1 MCTDKL
7 RQELHQVD
15 FITVTVDA
23 SNMKEVKL
31 VFIVV
36 CYSPPE
42 TGVEVKQLEFKS
54 VSGETAEIL
63 SKCMLSVLDQTRLKE
78 KWIKFCA
85 NSFNTNFRG
94 VKIGGQNNAFFK
106 VKDNIKRD
114 LLGIRCTVCFDVSNS
129 GLFPMLSWLVQIP
142 TQFQFHVNN
151 YN

>member
-7 RQELHQVD
+7 RQELHQAD

-23 SNMKEVKL
+23 SNIKEVKL

-36 CYSPPE
+36 CYSLPE
-42 TGVEVKQLEFKS
+42 TGVEVKQLELKS

-85 NSFNTNFRG
+85 DSFSTNFRG
-94 VKIGGQNNAFFK
+94 VKI
-106 VKDNIKRD
+106 
-114 LLGIRCTVCFDVSNS
+114 
-129 GLFPMLSWLVQIP
+129 
-142 TQFQFHVNN
+142 
-151 YN
+151 